1 MGARSS
7 QLWQISQLLGLHP
20 PIEKIPDLRVRFPQ
34 IAIKYPKLG
43 DDQLEEVI
51 RRIKEARSNDLDPL
65 AYYPA
70 VAIPKKPRSRKADR
84 NAEILAAVRAIPRES
99 YAAIG
104 RRFNLSGEMISQIV
118 DKYQKEQEQ

>member
-1 MGARSS
+1 MGNRSS
-7 QLWQISQLLGLHP
+7 QLWQISQLLELTQP
-20 PIEKIPDLRVRFPQ
+20 VDSIPEFRARYPQ
-34 IAIKYPKLG
+34 IAIKYQKLG

-51 RRIKEARSNDLDPL
+51 RRISEAKSNDLDPL

-70 VAIPKKPRSRKADR
+70 VVISQKPRARKADR
-84 NAEILAAVRAIPRES
+84 NAEILAAVRAVPRES

-104 RRFNLSGEMISQIV
+104 RRYNLSGEMIRQIV